1 MCILGNLISF
11 VLLLP
16 WFWWSVSFDVK
27 ASKATVAYHLQVY
40 LHFFIP
46 PGRLKMSV
54 KKLVWK
60 SNKPHFYLW
69 HPGFAAEYL
78 MSLEL
83 AFPLNLISVLVLTNN
98 NCMDTVVLSYIKE
111 LTFQN
116 KSLELFP
123 V

>member
-1 MCILGNLISF
+1 
-11 VLLLP
+11 
-16 WFWWSVSFDVK
+16 
-27 ASKATVAYHLQVY
+27 
-40 LHFFIP
+40 
-46 PGRLKMSV
+46 
-54 KKLVWK
+54 
-60 SNKPHFYLW
+60 
-69 HPGFAAEYL
+69 

>member
-1 MCILGNLISF
+1 
-11 VLLLP
+11 
-16 WFWWSVSFDVK
+16 
-27 ASKATVAYHLQVY
+27 
-40 LHFFIP
+40 
-46 PGRLKMSV
+46 MSV

-78 MSLEL
+78 VSLEL

-98 NCMDTVVLSYIKE
+98 GCMDTVALSYIKE

-123 V
+123 I